1 MRWSRPCS
9 RGEPKHRDPADQL
22 EAPLQ
27 AMSGQIG
34 ETSKAVLVISG
45 HWEEREF
52 TVMSSPQSP
61 MVYDYAGFPQHTCS
75 IT

>member
-1 MRWSRPCS
+1 MP
-9 RGEPKHRDPADQL
+9 
-22 EAPLQ
+22 
-27 AMSGQIG
+27 GQIG
-34 ETSKAVLVISG
+34 ETPNAVRVISG
-45 HWEEREF
+45 NWEEREF